1 MCMTDAICYESHIR
15 FPADVKLLWKS
26 QEWLYR
32 HIYLYCRD
40 LDIRRPRNKYADVAE
55 SYLS

>member
-1 MCMTDAICYESHIR
+1 MTDAICYESHIR

-32 HIYLYCRD
+32 HICLYCRD
-40 LDIRRPRNKYADVAE
+40 LDISKHSVNHVANFVN
-55 SYLS
+55 